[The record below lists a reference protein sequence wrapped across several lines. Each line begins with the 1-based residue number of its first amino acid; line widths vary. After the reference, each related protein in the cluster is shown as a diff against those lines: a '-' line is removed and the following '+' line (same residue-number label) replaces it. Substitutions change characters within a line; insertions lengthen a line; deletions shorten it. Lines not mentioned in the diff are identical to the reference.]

1 MLIRRTN
8 TLNRRW
14 SYIDT
19 TKTYIRLCKSKSVE
33 PSTETLPDGTKA
45 HWIGRSRDASIVSLY
60 FHGGGFNTTGRPEYL
75 DFLSSA
81 IQSLNQSSDSP
92 RLAALFLPYDTLRF
106 RPGNIFLGGDSA
118 GANLTLALLGHI
130 LHPHPDATIS
140 RIELSEGEALKGALL
155 ISPWVDFSHS
165 APSFKRNRGKDCI
178 SVGTLDR
185 WAGNYLSG
193 APADPWNQPLTA
205 PRGWWSGLGACVRNV
220 LVVGGSDEIMID
232 DIVRL
237 GEVLGREWRGRRGDL
252 EVVVA
257 EGEAH
262 DVVLI
267 DRAIGYRPEEL
278 RMDRE
283 VRRWLKENS

>member
-1 MLIRRTN
+1 M
-8 TLNRRW
+8 
-14 SYIDT
+14 
-19 TKTYIRLCKSKSVE
+19 
-33 PSTETLPDGTKA
+33 
-45 HWIGRSRDASIVSLY
+45 
-60 FHGGGFNTTGRPEYL
+60 
-75 DFLSSA
+75 SSA
-81 IQSLNQSSDSP
+81 LELLNKPNDSP
-92 RLAALFLPYDTLRF
+92 TLATLFLAYDVAPYATYPAQLRQAALLLIHVLQTLRF
-106 RPGNIFLGGDSA
+106 RPSHILLGGDSA

-130 LHPHPDATIS
+130 LHPHPDATIP
-140 RIELSEGEALKGALL
+140 RIELSEGEVLKGALL

-165 APSFKRNRGKDCI
+165 ALSFKRNAGRDCI

-185 WAGNYLSG
+185 WARNYLGG
-193 APADPWNQPLTA
+193 APADPYNQPLTA
-205 PRGWWSGLGACVRNV
+205 PEGWWSGLGRCVRKV
-220 LVVGGSDEIMID
+220 LVVGGSDEIMFD

-237 GEVLGREWRGRRGDL
+237 GEVLGREWRGRRGYL

>member
-1 MLIRRTN
+1 M
-8 TLNRRW
+8 
-14 SYIDT
+14 
-19 TKTYIRLCKSKSVE
+19 
-33 PSTETLPDGTKA
+33 
-45 HWIGRSRDASIVSLY
+45 
-60 FHGGGFNTTGRPEYL
+60 
-75 DFLSSA
+75 SSA
-81 IQSLNQSSDSP
+81 IQSLNQSSDPP
-92 RLAALFLPYDTLRF
+92 RLAALFLPYDVAPYTTYPTQLRQAALLLIHVLQTLRF
-106 RPGNIFLGGDSA
+106 RPSHILLCGDSV

-130 LHPHPDATIS
+130 LHPHPDATIP

-220 LVVGGSDEIMID
+220 LVVGGSDEIIID

-237 GEVLGREWRGRRGDL
+237 GEVLGREWSGERGDL
-252 EVVVA
+252 EVLVA

-283 VRRWLKENS
+283 VGRWLKERS